1 MALLS
6 ADKITTMNG
15 VTVKEYFITT
25 HNPNGI
31 SMPAKRNGSCIGVTI
46 HNTERIKTAANTTP
60 AEQYTRATVNG
71 NMGTVRVHFYVDD
84 TGAWQDLPLEY
95 SSWHAGHTG
104 RSDAN
109 GSQKGN
115 QLTISIE
122 CIMDGSGDE
131 KDIKARDNTARLAAY
146 LLEKYGGE
154 LYTHNY
160 WENIRNGKKGTV
172 DELNKL
178 DDGYKCCPVFI
189 RPKWDEF
196 KAMVQSYRTAPEPA
210 ADKLYYVQV
219 GAFKSKANA
228 EAYLAKVKE
237 DYPGAFIKVM

>member
-6 ADKITTMNG
+6 ADKITTING

-104 RSDAN
+104 RSDAT
-109 GSQKGN
+109 GSEKGN

-122 CIMDGSGDE
+122 CIMDGSGDG
-131 KDIKARDNTARLAAY
+131 KDIKARDNAARLAAY
-146 LLEKYGGE
+146 LREKYGGE

-160 WENIRNGKKGTV
+160 RENIRSG
-172 DELNKL
+172 
-178 DDGYKCCPVFI
+178 
-189 RPKWDEF
+189 
-196 KAMVQSYRTAPEPA
+196 
-210 ADKLYYVQV
+210 
-219 GAFKSKANA
+219 
-228 EAYLAKVKE
+228 
-237 DYPGAFIKVM
+237 